1 MLRVRLYVR
10 MMMDNYEELLDEV
23 ERTIMRGD
31 AGYDEF
37 ATATLVIKLV
47 EQHFKEEQENVEY
60 ERRDNKTY
68 EIKERFRELFSENY
82 MAFMRDEYGDGIGE
96 VMWMAF
102 AHGFFAD
109 EDKR

>member
-1 MLRVRLYVR
+1 MN
-10 MMMDNYEELLDEV
+10 NYEKLLDEV

-37 ATATLVIKLV
+37 ATATLVIELV
-47 EQHFKEEQENVEY
+47 EKHFNEDQDELEA
-60 ERRDNKTY
+60 ERRDNKSY
-68 EIKERFRELFSENY
+68 ALKERFGELFSDNY
-82 MAFMRDEYGDGIGE
+82 MSFMQDEFGEDVKE

-102 AHGFFAD
+102 CHGYFAD